1 MRSFRWAIA
10 ILLALTASVTLV
22 SSALAALPPGVA
34 GTVTPQQR
42 SAVIGRDKQVTVN
55 VELPDSCAGTS
66 VQLRL
71 YQPPTDGS
79 NALVPVTAPA
89 LAAVSIS
96 ATASAGSFP
105 VVVPLPA
112 ALAGDPVRVWPGVS
126 GNCLAAP
133 VYDSGAGI
141 DLAKLDA
148 AENPGTTSTIVVYGP
163 ALKSTSPTNPDKT
176 TLGDFTGSLTVM
188 ANGVACTTAN
198 VGKGATTDASGNV
211 RIHLGTA
218 GQPAQ
223 CSTAGAAVTFVR
235 ADGATLYEKRTL
247 LPGVTQQLQNLAPE
261 AVPDGPG
268 PTATITA
275 APTTTAVA
283 PAPPA
288 PPNTGSE
295 GPSSTAGSRGWL
307 IAVGGLAILA
317 AAVCGAAAVRRRQ

>member
-1 MRSFRWAIA
+1 
-10 ILLALTASVTLV
+10 
-22 SSALAALPPGVA
+22 VA

-79 NALVPVTAPA
+79 HP

-141 DLAKLDA
+141 DLAKLDP
-148 AENPGTTSTIVVYGP
+148 AENPGTTSTIVLYGP

-176 TLGDFTGSLTVM
+176 TLGDFTGSLTVR

-211 RIHLGTA
+211 R
-218 GQPAQ
+218 
-223 CSTAGAAVTFVR
+223 
-235 ADGATLYEKRTL
+235 
-247 LPGVTQQLQNLAPE
+247 
-261 AVPDGPG
+261 
-268 PTATITA
+268 
-275 APTTTAVA
+275 
-283 PAPPA
+283 
-288 PPNTGSE
+288 
-295 GPSSTAGSRGWL
+295 
-307 IAVGGLAILA
+307 
-317 AAVCGAAAVRRRQ
+317 